1 MSGPIR
7 TAIVLAGGLGTRLR
21 TVLQD
26 LPKPM
31 APIGELPFLSYLLHS
46 LEAFGV
52 EEAILSVGYRREA
65 IVAHYGDCYGRMAL
79 RYAVEEE
86 PMGTGGGIRLACRMT
101 DAEDVLIL
109 NGDTLFDVDLAAM
122 ATAHFGSTAA
132 ITLALKPMR
141 DFDRYGTV
149 QLDAEHQVQAF
160 REKQPCVE
168 GLINGGVYLLR
179 NDTWHRIATA
189 DKFSF
194 EKDILERYLDVLD
207 FRGYVSEGYFIDIG
221 IPEDYARAQ
230 VELPALFPG
239 VKG

>member
-7 TAIVLAGGLGTRLR
+7 TAVVLAGGLGTRLR
-21 TVLQD
+21 SVLQD

-65 IVAHYGDCYGRMAL
+65 IVEHYGHSYGRMAL

-86 PMGTGGGIRLACRMT
+86 PLGTGGGILLACRMT
-101 DAEDVLIL
+101 DAADVLIL
-109 NGDTLFDVDLAAM
+109 NGDTLFDVDLDGMVA
-122 ATAHFGSTAA
+122 AHFASTAA

-149 QLDAEHQVQAF
+149 QLDAAQQVRAF
-160 REKQPCVE
+160 HEKQPCAE

-179 NDTWHRIATA
+179 NDLWNRIGVSA
-189 DKFSF
+189 KFSF
-194 EKDILERYLDVLD
+194 EKDVLERYLDELD

-239 VKG
+239 VKS